1 MQNGFSAH
9 AFDLQDRL
17 EQQFASAPHK
27 QIGVGLWANGQT
39 RYAALG
45 NGPAGDSADEARV
58 FPAGCLSKL
67 FTAALVADAAQSAE
81 LDIDA
86 PLDEQLHDARHRHLF
101 RNLTARQLLEH
112 THGCDDALLREAP
125 LRSDGHIDLNRLVAG
140 LKSSIAPPGELYS
153 YANAGAW
160 LAASLLEHSRGV
172 PFARQ
177 LRQRLFEPRGMRLWA
192 ENGICA
198 SLGGRLLV
206 SLGDMLRFLRHQLG
220 LASWLTPRR
229 IVALPGWN
237 PLELGVYRG
246 WKYYG
251 RGWFGHQSSWPG
263 ASALVRMNP
272 RLQIALV
279 VASRDHAAPMVAM
292 RLFASQLPGFAMR
305 APPKQLTAGHAA
317 RLAAADVAGCYRS
330 AAERISVLSCKAR
343 GLTLSRAG
351 KQHAL
356 QAAERGLFYT
366 RPPEGAQFP
375 FVQFVCP
382 DGHGYRY
389 LWNGRRVFRRIG
401 Q

>member
-1 MQNGFSAH
+1 
-9 AFDLQDRL
+9 
-17 EQQFASAPHK
+17 
-27 QIGVGLWANGQT
+27 
-39 RYAALG
+39 
-45 NGPAGDSADEARV
+45 
-58 FPAGCLSKL
+58 
-67 FTAALVADAAQSAE
+67 
-81 LDIDA
+81 
-86 PLDEQLHDARHRHLF
+86 
-101 RNLTARQLLEH
+101 
-112 THGCDDALLREAP
+112 
-125 LRSDGHIDLNRLVAG
+125 
-140 LKSSIAPPGELYS
+140 
-153 YANAGAW
+153 
-160 LAASLLEHSRGV
+160 
-172 PFARQ
+172 

-198 SLGGRLLV
+198 SLGGRLVV

-292 RLFASQLPGFAMR
+292 RLFGSQLPGFAMR

-317 RLAAADVAGCYRS
+317 HLAAADVAGCYRS